1 MTNRF
6 KKKLLSLIVAVSLV
20 IGAMPSAAV
29 FADGAE
35 YTQNTAFDKAWS
47 VTKGLGINPYD
58 DSERTQKMTRADFAI
73 VLYNAFLK
81 SGGRRNTTAF
91 TKDGGSDSFA
101 EHTAVFSDVSP
112 DDYGFAQI
120 GAIASVGFM
129 SGDGNGFFNPTDNV
143 TNIQVLKTLLTIGG
157 YDSVAVTDSD
167 WQIAYYKLAKKLYMC
182 LDAVDTD
189 AELAKEETM
198 EVFFNFLQVRPLSAT
213 GITNNSI
220 SYSSRSNDTVLK
232 ELLDIDLYEGQMTYN
247 GYSYITYDSEGRGGE
262 IIVDGVNIK
271 TDGTVPTLTLL
282 GREVEAYC
290 DGNGVLIYAY
300 VTDSDDITVIDAKD
314 IENFDGDTI
323 EYADN
328 NRTRKIGI
336 KGYPVV
342 MNGRA
347 IAAYD
352 SSLLDFE
359 FGSIVISDELKYVSI
374 IRYENLVVSSIDSF
388 NNTLYSENTNK
399 TLAADDSDEVY
410 IYGADGG
417 KMFFSDIEI
426 NNTVLAIDTKGYK
439 ELHVSDRVV
448 SGTLESID
456 SGNGIIT
463 VSSKNYN
470 LADCVNADDFSVSS
484 NVELY
489 INTMGYVAYMKYKL
503 ASNDFIYGYVTRS
516 GSTNALRGEYKSK
529 IFSEDGKF
537 YTYEYAPKI
546 KLCDSMNNTS
556 TIDVADA
563 DTAFGAYRGLVRY
576 KLNIDGKISN
586 IELPLKSKQQFTE
599 GQDRLYEK
607 YVDSTGN
614 NCYRIETKSFGYDT
628 YLDGSVKIFS
638 VPDDLDSED
647 DFTIVDMDELVDV
660 ETNTLYAYYNEFETA
675 IPEAVV
681 LNNRSSKNTPIPT
694 TPRVVTRIYSSITDG
709 DVYDCAVLQ
718 ETDSKSITVKAKRE
732 GGASYFDKV
741 KSFVGLGYHKL
752 EVGDIVACTY
762 NAASFEVQTMAL
774 IFSANAEGTGGSG
787 ANKGRLTDCGY
798 IAGEQRYSDKYF
810 IYSDLYNEFMSGAT
824 KFDDIASAIA
834 PVSANA
840 LSGQNPLRVSTKG
853 VPRANAHA
861 SYGDG
866 YVFMLGY
873 AVDKGNMFV
882 KLTTQDLSA
891 SDYIANGIPEIEDSF
906 VSGTTAYTGIYFQRY
921 HKLTQT
927 WAKHLLVEYTDKGV
941 SVRNANFNDIFTYA
955 EAGRNCSRV
964 LVYRA
969 TNYIVINDYRS
980 KGGN

>member
-1 MTNRF
+1 MTNKLRNR
-6 KKKLLSLIVAVSLV
+6 LLSLIVTICFV
-20 IGAMPSAAV
+20 IGAIPVTAV
-29 FADGAE
+29 FAEGETD
-35 YTQNTAFDKAWS
+35 YTQNSAYDKAWS
-47 VTKGLGINPYD
+47 VTKGLGINPYS
-58 DSERTQKMTRADFAI
+58 DSERTQKMTRADFAV
-73 VLYNAFLK
+73 VLYNAFL
-81 SGGRRNTTAF
+81 GGNGRKNTTAF

-120 GAIASVGFM
+120 GAIASVGFI

-167 WQIAYYKLAKKLYMC
+167 WQIAYYKLAKKLDMC
-182 LDAVDTD
+182 LNGVDTA

-220 SYSSRSNDTVLK
+220 NYSSKSNDTALR
-232 ELLDIDLYEGQMTYN
+232 ELLNIDLYEGQMTYN
-247 GYSYITYDSEGRGGE
+247 GYSYITYDTDGRGGE
-262 IIVDGVNIK
+262 ITVDGVNIK
-271 TDGTVPTLTLL
+271 TDGTIPTLTLL

-290 DGNGVLIYAY
+290 DDNGVLIYACA
-300 VTDSDDITVIDAKD
+300 TDDDDITVINAKD
-314 IENFDGDTI
+314 VESFDGDTI
-323 EYADN
+323 EYSDN
-328 NRTRKIGI
+328 NRTRKVSI

-342 MNGRA
+342 VNGRA
-347 IAAYD
+347 VAAYD

-359 FGSIVISDELKYVSI
+359 FGSIVISDKDKLVSI
-374 IRYENLVVSSIDSF
+374 TRYENLVVSSIDAY

-410 IYGADGG
+410 IYSADGG

-439 ELHVSDRVV
+439 ELHVSDKVV

-456 SGNGIIT
+456 ADNGIIT

-470 LADCVNADDFSVSS
+470 LADCVNGDDFSVSS

-489 INTMGYVAYMKYKL
+489 INTMDYVTYMKYKL
-503 ASNDFIYGYVTRS
+503 ASNDLIYGYVTRS

-537 YTYEYAPKI
+537 HVYEYAQKI
-546 KLCDSMNNTS
+546 KVCDSMNNTS
-556 TIDVADA
+556 TIDVSDA
-563 DTAFGAYRGLVRY
+563 DGVLGAYSGLVRY
-576 KLNIDGKISN
+576 KLNIDGKINSVE
-586 IELPLKSKQQFTE
+586 IPLKSKQQFVE

-607 YVDSTGN
+607 YVDSTGS
-614 NCYRIETKSFGYDT
+614 NCYRTETKSFGYDT

-638 VPDDLDSED
+638 VPDNPDSED

-681 LNNRSSKNTPIPT
+681 LNNRSANDTPIPT

-718 ETDSKSITVKAKRE
+718 ETGSKSVTVKAKRE

-741 KSFVGLGYHKL
+741 KSFVGLNYHKL

-762 NAASFEVQTMAL
+762 NANSFEVQTMAL
-774 IFSANAEGTGGSG
+774 IFSANAEAPAGSE
-787 ANKGRLTDCGY
+787 ANKGYLTDCGY
-798 IAGEQRYSDKYF
+798 IAGERRYSDKYF

-834 PVSANA
+834 PVSAND
-840 LSGQNPLRVSTKG
+840 LSGQNPLRVSAKG
-853 VPRANAHA
+853 VPGVNAHGN
-861 SYGDG
+861 YGDG

-873 AVDKGNMFV
+873 AADKGNMFV

-891 SDYIANGIPEIEDSF
+891 SDYIASGIPDSEDSY
-906 VSGTTAYTGIYFQRY
+906 VSGTVSYTGIYFQRY

-927 WAKHLLVEYTDKGV
+927 WANHLLVEYTDKGV
-941 SVRNANFNDIFTYA
+941 SVRNANFNDIFTWA

-964 LVYRA
+964 LVYKA
-969 TNYIVINDYRS
+969 TNYIIINDYRS
-980 KGGN
+980 KGR